1 MNYFSL
7 LQDKRMFSSLRL
19 VKEIPILVFF
29 LKCVSVY
36 FFRYFYVCV
45 GVCVCVGGGGFDK
58 GGIRRTRSNQR
69 DDFFFFCIVFL
80 QMIVVWGKIL
90 SPKS

>member
-1 MNYFSL
+1 MML
-7 LQDKRMFSSLRL
+7 LLWLITLVTEKTL

-45 GVCVCVGGGGFDK
+45 GGGGGGGFDK

-69 DDFFFFCIVFL
+69 DNFFFLLHSFL
-80 QMIVVWGKIL
+80 TNDCGLGK
-90 SPKS
+90 SFVS

>member
-45 GVCVCVGGGGFDK
+45 GVCVWWGGGGDL
-58 GGIRRTRSNQR
+58 TRVEYGEQEAIKEMI
-69 DDFFFFCIVFL
+69 FFSFA
-80 QMIVVWGKIL
+80 
-90 SPKS
+90 

>member
-1 MNYFSL
+1 ML
-7 LQDKRMFSSLRL
+7 LLWLITLVTEKTL

-45 GVCVCVGGGGFDK
+45 GGGGGGFDK
-58 GGIRRTRSNQR
+58 GGNTENKKQSKR
-69 DDFFFFCIVFL
+69 
-80 QMIVVWGKIL
+80 
-90 SPKS
+90 